1 MQIAIRAALTPHH
14 VPVSHVD
21 IASGEPQLTALYT
34 LDRIPVVRALR
45 QPLRDGRTTL
55 RCRYTDDRGTCLRV
69 VSIDERR
76 HHGAGLHA
84 RLVDAIWF
92 ILMLAERLHER

>member
-84 RLVDAIWF
+84 WLINTIRI
-92 ILMLAERLHER
+92 ILMLTKRLHER